1 MIYDMKKMFR
11 EEWGEIIIETVQKFM
26 KPDAIK
32 LNIYKYKGQKYL
44 WSLSQDVL
52 QMSVLASVSQWVS
65 QWQGHQSP
73 VLGQSWDLQICRA
86 VKMCQPV
93 CANFFL
99 PSASFFG
106 KALKNHVIMSIVSIV
121 WLTSL

>member
-1 MIYDMKKMFR
+1 MFR

-52 QMSVLASVSQWVS
+52 QMSVLASESVSDRVTNQ
-65 QWQGHQSP
+65 P
-73 VLGQSWDLQICRA
+73 SWD
-86 VKMCQPV
+86 
-93 CANFFL
+93 
-99 PSASFFG
+99 
-106 KALKNHVIMSIVSIV
+106 
-121 WLTSL
+121 SLGTYKYAEP

>member
-1 MIYDMKKMFR
+1 MFR

-52 QMSVLASVSQWVS
+52 QMSVLASESVSDRVTNQ
-65 QWQGHQSP
+65 
-73 VLGQSWDLQICRA
+73 LSWD
-86 VKMCQPV
+86 
-93 CANFFL
+93 
-99 PSASFFG
+99 
-106 KALKNHVIMSIVSIV
+106 
-121 WLTSL
+121 SLGTYKYAEL